1 MAQLVQVS
9 QVPQMA
15 EMDMLYSMGPA
26 ASVPTVHFVLMIFL
40 QLFMRVG
47 HHSHKLGAA
56 AIGNCSNPCRITMEV
71 LKLWRVT
78 SPSGLHRVPVPK
90 AMSFLSFN
98 GNSLS
103 KLQEGSLSRTHRD
116 LSSNAIQTIEM
127 NSREAVPFVQLID
140 LSGNLIEKLTPG
152 AFEAR
157 HGMQFLLKMVLNHH
171 PLKVIDDA
179 SFYRLPSLK
188 LLNLSSTE
196 MTPKILEDL
205 LQTSQQLKTLI
216 LPNKIFCCLCRMK
229 DDIEVLSDT
238 IKLDCTDTCT
248 TNKTLCEKDE
258 ALNRMQKE
266 VMKALETRKL
276 NASSTLN
283 IVPEKLLHSNITMKV
298 TVRQRNTNLGELNP
312 HLLKSVQ
319 ELEKDEAL
327 NRMQKEV
334 MKALET
340 RKLNASSTL
349 NIVPEKL
356 LHSNITMKV
365 TVRQRNTNLGEL
377 NPHLLKSVQELEKDE
392 ALNRMQKEVMKAL
405 ETRKLNASSTLNIV
419 PEKLLHSNITMKVT
433 VRQRNTNLGELNPHL
448 LKSVQELEKD
458 EALNRMQ
465 KEVMKALETRKLN
478 ASSTLNIVPEKL
490 LHSNI
495 TMKVTVRQ
503 RNTNLGE
510 LNPHLLKS
518 VQELEK
524 DEALNRMQKEV
535 MKALET
541 RKLNASSTLNIV
553 PEKLLHS
560 NITMKVT
567 VRQRNTNLGEL
578 NPHLLKSVQELEK
591 DEALNRMQK
600 EVMKA
605 LETRKLNASSTLN
618 IVPEKLL
625 HSNITMKV
633 TVRQRNTNLG
643 ELNPHLLKSVQELE
657 KDEAL
662 NRMQKEVMKALETR
676 KLNASS
682 TLNIVPEKLLHS
694 NITMKVTVRQRNTNL
709 GELNPHL
716 LKSVQELE
724 KDEALNRM
732 QKEVMKALETR
743 KLNASSTLNIV
754 PEKLLHSNITMKV
767 TVRQRNTNLGELNPH
782 LLKSVQ
788 ELEKDEALNRMQKEV
803 MKALETRKL
812 NASSTLNIVPEKL
825 LHSNITMKVTVRQRN
840 TNLGELN
847 PHLLK
852 SVQELEKD
860 EALNR
865 MQKEVMK
872 ALETRKLNASSTLN
886 IVPEKLL
893 HSNITMKVTV
903 RQRNTNLG
911 ELNPHLLKSVQE
923 LEKDEALNRMQKEVM
938 KALETRKL
946 NASSTLNIV
955 PEKLLHSNI
964 TMKVTVRQRNTNL
977 GELNPHLLKSVQE
990 LGKLKP
996 EEVLQ
1001 IKWNDTSELKKLYM
1015 LANLLQMALREQ
1027 VTEDLI
1033 SYILIIL
1040 KHVRESSQQ
1049 DRSLHEEET
1058 AAPSTSTTTTTTTTT
1073 TTSTTSP
1080 TSQSLLLEGS
1090 SSSSQNEPSEGNS
1103 EQTSEN
1109 APLMSKEALLNQLTR
1124 GTQEGGVPQIPGDNA
1139 EAPQIPGDDT
1149 EASHET
1155 HWEHHEVKTTAR
1167 HKLNILPTDDDYLL
1181 QGDLF
1186 EAELNKRLSPLI
1198 PNTPVRNL
1206 ISHTLHILKMDC
1218 TVSRVQL
1225 ACATLI
1231 SRTGLLMKLFS
1242 ERENFMDNS
1251 ALWKSYFL
1259 SMKYVSNLATGSP
1272 RKLGKSE
1279 IGSQGIP
1286 EYGYGKK
1293 LLFAISVTAVIIIII
1308 SVIGLIESS
1317 SAGSSV
1323 LDKPLWL
1330 KDMYQ
1335 LLDEVRKK
1343 SMVDKMHDE
1352 ESSEDED
1359 IFSWARVPGA
1369 PPGPPSPSPVEQP
1382 PSRRPSS
1389 RKMSAHPSHFAPQ
1402 SAPPSV
1408 PPSMPMYMSPSVP
1421 PSLPPSVPPY
1431 ITPYAPPSATPS
1443 VHPYVPPSVSPS
1455 IHQSVPPSELQ
1466 SVPPSEYQSVPPSAP
1481 HSARPSVHQSAPP
1494 SAPPSAPHSAPHS
1507 ARPSVPASVEGAPHT
1522 PSPKSSLT
1530 KPPSEAS
1537 KRGSTAEGG
1546 ASRESKKA
1554 SWGAGSEAGGSK
1566 AGGSEGGGSATE
1578 GGGSATE
1585 ED

>member
-152 AFEAR
+152 AFEAW

-248 TNKTLCEKDE
+248 TKETLCEKDE

-266 VMKALETRKL
+266 VMKALEIRKL

-283 IVPEKLLHSNITMKV
+283 ILPEKLLHSNITMKV

-334 MKALET
+334 MKTLEIRKLNVSSTLNIVPEKPLHSNITMKVTVRQRNTNLEKDEALNRMQKEVMKALEI

-349 NIVPEKL
+349 NILPEKL
-356 LHSNITMKV
+356 LHSNLTMKV

-405 ETRKLNASSTLNIV
+405 EI
-419 PEKLLHSNITMKVT
+419 
-433 VRQRNTNLGELNPHL
+433 
-448 LKSVQELEKD
+448 
-458 EALNRMQ
+458 
-465 KEVMKALETRKLN
+465 
-478 ASSTLNIVPEKL
+478 
-490 LHSNI
+490 
-495 TMKVTVRQ
+495 
-503 RNTNLGE
+503 
-510 LNPHLLKS
+510 
-518 VQELEK
+518 
-524 DEALNRMQKEV
+524 
-535 MKALET
+535 
-541 RKLNASSTLNIV
+541 
-553 PEKLLHS
+553 
-560 NITMKVT
+560 
-567 VRQRNTNLGEL
+567 
-578 NPHLLKSVQELEK
+578 
-591 DEALNRMQK
+591 
-600 EVMKA
+600 
-605 LETRKLNASSTLN
+605 
-618 IVPEKLL
+618 
-625 HSNITMKV
+625 
-633 TVRQRNTNLG
+633 
-643 ELNPHLLKSVQELE
+643 
-657 KDEAL
+657 
-662 NRMQKEVMKALETR
+662 
-676 KLNASS
+676 
-682 TLNIVPEKLLHS
+682 
-694 NITMKVTVRQRNTNL
+694 
-709 GELNPHL
+709 
-716 LKSVQELE
+716 
-724 KDEALNRM
+724 
-732 QKEVMKALETR
+732 
-743 KLNASSTLNIV
+743 
-754 PEKLLHSNITMKV
+754 
-767 TVRQRNTNLGELNPH
+767 
-782 LLKSVQ
+782 
-788 ELEKDEALNRMQKEV
+788 
-803 MKALETRKL
+803 
-812 NASSTLNIVPEKL
+812 
-825 LHSNITMKVTVRQRN
+825 
-840 TNLGELN
+840 
-847 PHLLK
+847 
-852 SVQELEKD
+852 
-860 EALNR
+860 
-865 MQKEVMK
+865 
-872 ALETRKLNASSTLN
+872 
-886 IVPEKLL
+886 
-893 HSNITMKVTV
+893 
-903 RQRNTNLG
+903 
-911 ELNPHLLKSVQE
+911 
-923 LEKDEALNRMQKEVM
+923 
-938 KALETRKL
+938 RKL

-996 EEVLQ
+996 KEVLQ

-1015 LANLLQMALREQ
+1015 LANLLQMALTEQ
-1027 VTEDLI
+1027 VMEDKRGRQGEPRQIARRSAWKWSVMQFTTSFPFLTASI
-1033 SYILIIL
+1033 MVDNDAADLTGRVLIIL
-1040 KHVRESSQQ
+1040 KHFNESSHQ
-1049 DRSLHEEET
+1049 DHSLHEEET
-1058 AAPSTSTTTTTTTTT
+1058 AAPSTTTTTTTTPTTTPTTTTTT

-1080 TSQSLLLEGS
+1080 TSQSLLLEGTS
-1090 SSSSQNEPSEGNS
+1090 GSSQNEPSEGNS
-1103 EQTSEN
+1103 EQTSDN
-1109 APLMSKEALLNQLTR
+1109 APLMAKEALLNQLMH

-1149 EASHET
+1149 EASLNEISPDITLSHET
-1155 HWEHHEVKTTAR
+1155 HWEHHELKTTAR

-1206 ISHTLHILKMDC
+1206 ISHTLRILKMDC

-1225 ACATLI
+1225 ACAKLI

-1242 ERENFMDNS
+1242 ERENLMDNS

-1259 SMKYVSNLATGSP
+1259 SMKNVSNLATGSP
-1272 RKLGKSE
+1272 RKMGKSE

-1308 SVIGLIESS
+1308 SVIGLTEICSQCSAAKHGTPQEKRTFLGRKKKGAEQSS

-1335 LLDEVRKK
+1335 PLDEVRKK

-1382 PSRRPSS
+1382 PARRPSS
-1389 RKMSAHPSHFAPQ
+1389 RKMSQMTAPSPARKPSSKTLSAHPSLFAPQ

-1408 PPSMPMYMSPSVP
+1408 PPSIPMYMSPYV
-1421 PSLPPSVPPY
+1421 
-1431 ITPYAPPSATPS
+1431 PPSATPS
-1443 VHPYVPPSVSPS
+1443 IHPYVPPSVSPS
-1455 IHQSVPPSELQ
+1455 IHQ

-1546 ASRESKKA
+1546 TSTESKKA
-1554 SWGAGSEAGGSK
+1554 SSGAGSQAGGSK
-1566 AGGSEGGGSATE
+1566 AEGSES
-1578 GGGSATE
+1578 GGSATE